1 MARTSGRL
9 PFIALLTATGLSLA
23 GSALTTVALPWFV
36 LETTGSAGR
45 AGLVGASAMLPL
57 FIFGIAGGTLVD
69 RVGFKRISVLADLVS
84 GCAVAAIP
92 LLYHGTGLA
101 FWQLLVLVFVANA
114 LNVPALS
121 ARRSMLPELA
131 AMANVR
137 LERANTAYEANAQIA
152 YLVGPPVA
160 GVLIAAMGASNVL
173 WVDATTFA
181 FSALVTLVAVPAV
194 VTSASAL
201 RGTYFQGVK
210 EGLRFL
216 RRDQVLFALAI
227 SLFVTNFLGNPLF
240 AVVLPVYAKEELN
253 SSGALGLLLSVVGIG
268 ALLGTMAFGW
278 RLYRWRRRTVWLLA
292 FVTAPLAY
300 WSLVPKPALI
310 VVAIVLFV
318 SELAGGA
325 SNPLAVTIRHERIPA
340 ELRGRVF
347 STFSSISMA
356 STPLGIALAGFS
368 IENIG
373 FTPTVLVL
381 AATYQVIALGMLIV
395 PAFHELDRTRHSAPS
410 TS

>member
-1 MARTSGRL
+1 
-9 PFIALLTATGLSLA
+9 
-23 GSALTTVALPWFV
+23 
-36 LETTGSAGR
+36 
-45 AGLVGASAMLPL
+45 
-57 FIFGIAGGTLVD
+57 
-69 RVGFKRISVLADLVS
+69 
-84 GCAVAAIP
+84 
-92 LLYHGTGLA
+92 
-101 FWQLLVLVFVANA
+101 
-114 LNVPALS
+114 
-121 ARRSMLPELA
+121 
-131 AMANVR
+131 
-137 LERANTAYEANAQIA
+137 
-152 YLVGPPVA
+152 
-160 GVLIAAMGASNVL
+160 MGASNVL

-201 RGTYFQGVK
+201 RSTYFQGVK

-216 RRDQVLFALAI
+216 RRDHVLFALAI
-227 SLFVTNFLGNPLF
+227 SLFITNFLGNPLF

-300 WSLVPKPALI
+300 WSLIPKPALI

-381 AATYQVIALGMLIV
+381 ATTYQVVALGMLVV
-395 PAFHELDRTRHSAPS
+395 PAFHELDRTRADPHG
-410 TS
+410 